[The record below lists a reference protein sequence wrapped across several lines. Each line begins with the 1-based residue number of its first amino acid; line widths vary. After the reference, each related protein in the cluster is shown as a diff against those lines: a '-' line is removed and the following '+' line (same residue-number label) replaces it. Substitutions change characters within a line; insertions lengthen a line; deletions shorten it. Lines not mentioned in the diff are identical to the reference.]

1 MQRESY
7 RAFLQ
12 PFFCSRFSV
21 AGLSC
26 CPLFQLSPAG
36 LHKAFK
42 YIGGHS
48 ICLPHILRMPLKGQK
63 IGIIRHLQGLDD
75 AVGRMAAGNEA
86 GGNPAYGLMMNS
98 RLMMMMTTQAGSCPS
113 SIRQISAEQTRSL
126 SASGSINLPKLVTRL
141 YFLAI
146 LPSNRSVR
154 LATMNRTFATIRM
167 V

>member
-1 MQRESY
+1 MRRPCMIQAYICSVNHAGPFSSRFS
-7 RAFLQ
+7 AAVLQQ
-12 PFFCSRFSV
+12 PFFCNCFFA
-21 AGLSC
+21 AGLSSS
-26 CPLFQLSPAG
+26 PLFLLSPAG

-86 GGNPAYGLMMNS
+86 GGNPAYGLMMGTVYFDL
-98 RLMMMMTTQAGSCPS
+98 RFP
-113 SIRQISAEQTRSL
+113 ISNPAQQC
-126 SASGSINLPKLVTRL
+126 IPL
-141 YFLAI
+141 YI
-146 LPSNRSVR
+146 H
-154 LATMNRTFATIRM
+154 M